1 MSIMY
6 TRRFMDIDSEKLKNP
21 VAVLGLPG
29 IASVGKIAVETLS
42 EVLQAQPLMD
52 FFSSDFPPRI
62 SVHEGIAH
70 FPKSSIYL
78 YRAAPDEPNDILIL
92 TADFQPASSQGVFEY
107 ADFVI
112 REFETLGVKEVY
124 ALAAYEQGYQD
135 FFSLYPDDPRVF
147 ISASSQNLLDRI
159 ISIRGTVATKDGIVS
174 GANGFIPA
182 WASSMYN
189 MESACLLGE
198 TLGMIKLD
206 YRAAQTVLNKIGDLL
221 GLKAHFD
228 IIDDDVFR
236 VVEFLEWAKKEIE
249 QKGASSD
256 RDDSA
261 HERYIG

>member
-6 TRRFMDIDSEKLKNP
+6 AQRFKDVDDKLLKDP
-21 VAVLGLPG
+21 VAVVGLPG

-42 EVLQAQPLMD
+42 KVLNAEHVMD

-62 SVHEGIAH
+62 AVHDGIAH
-70 FPKSSIYL
+70 FPKSSIHL
-78 YRAAPDEPNDILIL
+78 YRAASDEPNDVLIL
-92 TADFQPASSQGVFEY
+92 SADFQPASSQGVFEY

-112 REFETLGVKEVY
+112 REFEALGVKEVY

-135 FFSLYPDDPRVF
+135 FFSLYPEDPRVF
-147 ISASSQNLLDRI
+147 ISASSQKLLERI
-159 ISIRGTVATKDGIVS
+159 IAIQGTVATKDGIVS

-206 YRAAQTVLNKIGDLL
+206 YRAAQTVLEKIGGLL
-221 GLKAHFD
+221 GLKARFD
-228 IIDDDVFR
+228 VIDDDVIR
-236 VVEFLEWAKKEIE
+236 VVEFLEWAKKEIKQRGVSAE
-249 QKGASSD
+249 
-256 RDDSA
+256 RDESPRD
-261 HERYIG
+261 RYIG